1 MTRTYKMVVTINKII
16 KSFRFESLN
25 LVSFDKNN
33 VSEVKV
39 TITKPRSYK
48 VLKSSFSVEAL
59 WSSHPS
65 FGHLYRHDTV
75 QFLHPAPHQRAEVD
89 RRDEAV
95 DLGDLVVVGLDPRRV
110 ETD

>member
-1 MTRTYKMVVTINKII
+1 MTRTYKMVVTIDKII

-25 LVSFDKNN
+25 LVSYDKNN

-39 TITKPRSYK
+39 SNTKSRSYK

-59 WSSHPS
+59 WSCHPS

-75 QFLHPAPHQRAEVD
+75 QFLHPAPHQRAKVD
-89 RRDEAV
+89 GRDKAV
-95 DLGDLVVVGLDPRRV
+95 DLGGLVIVALDPR
-110 ETD
+110 